1 VTGVPRVRAPRVVA
15 RLLLAATLVAGAL
28 AGPGVAGS
36 GHAQPRGRGGAGQA
50 GGQRQGGRMA
60 PAEERAVAGRIAG
73 SPEEDERPA
82 RRAAEQPPENME
94 ERLYL
99 RERPDAVGAAARAHR
114 DRTLQRLLAQ
124 RERLVVERRDEAIGL
139 LEEFIRVEPEQAA
152 EMPDALL
159 RLAELKWEVA
169 RASYLQAFGAWQQ
182 VPAENRGPEPV
193 ARYDESLALY
203 DRILTRHRAYPKYDF
218 VLYMKA
224 FLLVDSGRTDD
235 ALALYRRILA
245 EFPRS
250 RFVPDAHM
258 AIAEAYFSGSF
269 DYANALA
276 EYEKVMEHR
285 ESELYDLAL
294 FKSAWCLWRLNR
306 SREAAL
312 RFRQVLDLAQQT
324 RGLAAAQIRRRQEL
338 QEEALDYLIQ
348 VFTEDENN
356 TAADVF
362 RFLQEIGGEQYAQR
376 VLTRLSDT
384 FFDQARYDRGIE
396 AYALLLQMDP
406 SNEKAPDWQAAIARG
421 HAALDD
427 HAKTIEAM
435 RALAANYGP
444 RTPWAERQ
452 ADPENVQRARRLGE
466 RTIRRQALR
475 YHELA
480 QRDRQKLK
488 YERAAALYEIYLEH
502 YDDGPHVYEIR
513 FYLAEILFHRLERY
527 PEAGQQYL
535 LAARANPRG
544 QYTRDALYNAIGAFE
559 HVREVEI
566 ARCREG
572 GARDGAPPVGSPA
585 TGVAGA
591 AGGAGAGGTAAG
603 ASAAG
608 AAGTSAGAG
617 AAGTTGTAAG
627 AGAAA
632 AGAAGAGAGGAGASA
647 AGAGGA
653 SAAGDSCRG
662 ESANDRKF
670 AEAIELYVQLF
681 PQDPDLPEILFR
693 QGKLYYDNQ
702 IFDPAV
708 RLWGQLLERYPNSE
722 YAATAG
728 DLILDSFNRAQDY
741 GNIERWARRLKGA
754 PAFQSP
760 QAQARLD
767 GLILQSVFK
776 LGEQLAQRGQHAEAA
791 AAYFRAAEEFPSDA
805 RARQAYYNAGIERQR
820 AGDLAGASAAYD
832 RLIERHPG
840 STEGALGA
848 WTAAQM
854 YESIAQ
860 FSDAARYYEAYAEKF
875 PRAEKAE
882 DALYNAVLLRVT
894 AGDDDEA
901 VAVGR
906 KFLERFPRS
915 STADD
920 VYFLIGRAHELGE
933 RWADAA
939 RTYREYIQRT
949 RDNDRK
955 VEALTRLG
963 QVLLRS
969 GNARE
974 ADRAFDEAVR
984 LGKRMQS
991 SLRGGLYYA
1000 AQARYLQGDAVLR
1013 EYEAIR
1019 IEGDVAGLRQR
1030 LEQKSRMLQRA
1041 ASIYAEVVQFR
1052 VAEWVT
1058 AALFQ
1063 VGHIF
1068 EEYAEALRAAPI
1080 PEGLNEEE
1088 RQSYQDQLAV
1098 AIVPIEERAL
1108 EAFEGGYQKAIEL
1121 RIYNEWTAKLREALT
1136 RLNDVQYP
1144 PMREIGADIV
1154 AEAPLPLPE
1163 RLGGLRRGPDETVR
1177 VAPATGDA
1185 AAASGGSARGGA
1197 AATGGGAAG
1206 RAGGRGGR
1214 RGGRR

>member
-1 VTGVPRVRAPRVVA
+1 VA
-15 RLLLAATLVAGAL
+15 SLLVAAAL
-28 AGPGVAGS
+28 SAGGS
-36 GHAQPRGRGGAGQA
+36 THQVLVSAARAQPRARGGAVAQA
-50 GGQRQGGRMA
+50 GRQGGSRMG
-60 PAEERAVAGRIAG
+60 PAEERAVVASSGPD
-73 SPEEDERPA
+73 SEQDT
-82 RRAAEQPPENME
+82 RRVRDAAERPPENVE

-99 RERPDAVGAAARAHR
+99 RERPDSLGEAARAHR
-114 DRTLQRLLAQ
+114 DRTLQRLLAE
-124 RERLVVERRDEAIGL
+124 RERLVVERRDEAIAL
-139 LEEFIRVEPEQAA
+139 LEEFVRVEPERAP

-159 RLAELKWEVA
+159 RLAELKWELA
-169 RASYLQAFGAWQQ
+169 RATYLQAFGAWQQ
-182 VPAENRGPEPV
+182 VPSENRGPEPV
-193 ARYDESLALY
+193 PRYGESLALY
-203 DRILTRHRAYPKYDF
+203 DRILTRHRGFPRYDF

-224 FLLVDSGRTDD
+224 FLLVDSGKTDE
-235 ALALYRRILA
+235 AIALYRRILA
-245 EFPRS
+245 EFPQS

-258 AIAEAYFSGSF
+258 AIAESYFSGSF

-276 EYEKVMEHR
+276 EYEKVMEHPR
-285 ESELYDLAL
+285 SELYDLAL

-324 RGLAAAQIRRRQEL
+324 RGLAAAQVRRRQEL

-362 RFLQEIGGEQYAQR
+362 RFLEEIGGERYAQR
-376 VLTRLSDT
+376 VLTRLSET

-421 HAALDD
+421 YAALDD
-427 HAKTIEAM
+427 HGKTIEAM
-435 RALAANYGP
+435 RALAENYGP
-444 RTPWAERQ
+444 RTTWAERQ

-480 QRDRQKLK
+480 QRDRQKPK
-488 YERAAALYEIYLEH
+488 YERAAALYEIYLQH
-502 YDDGPHVYEIR
+502 YDDGPNVYEIR

-527 PEAGQQYL
+527 PEAGEQYL

-559 HVREVEI
+559 HVREVEL
-566 ARCREG
+566 ARCRERGARG
-572 GARDGAPPVGSPA
+572 GAGAVGGTGGA
-585 TGVAGA
+585 AGVAGA
-591 AGGAGAGGTAAG
+591 AGATGAGAT
-603 ASAAG
+603 
-608 AAGTSAGAG
+608 
-617 AAGTTGTAAG
+617 
-627 AGAAA
+627 
-632 AGAAGAGAGGAGASA
+632 
-647 AGAGGA
+647 GAGGA
-653 SAAGDSCRG
+653 SPGAALASGARAGSSGGPGAGGAEAGGGQGVDAAGGAPATGGDSCRG

-670 AEAIELYVQLF
+670 SEAIELYVQLF
-681 PQDPDLPEILFR
+681 PRDPDLPEILFR

-708 RLWGQLLERYPNSE
+708 RLWGQLLERFPNSE

-741 GNIERWARRLKGA
+741 GNIERWARRLKSA
-754 PAFQSP
+754 PAFMTP
-760 QAQARLD
+760 EAQARLD

-776 LGEQLAQRGQHAEAA
+776 LGEQLAQRGQHTEAA
-791 AAYFRAAEEFPSDA
+791 DAYFRAAEEFPSDP
-805 RARQAYYNAGIERQR
+805 RARQAYFNAGVERQR
-820 AGDLAGASAAYD
+820 AGDLAGAAAAYD
-832 RLIERHPG
+832 RLIARHPG
-840 STEGALGA
+840 SSEGALAA

-860 FSDAARYYEAYAEKF
+860 FSDAARYYETYAEKF
-875 PRAEKAE
+875 PRGEKAE

-894 AGDDDEA
+894 AGDHDEA
-901 VAVGR
+901 VAAGR

-915 STADD
+915 TSADD
-920 VYFLIGRAHELGE
+920 VYFLIGRAHEQGE
-933 RWADAA
+933 RWAEAA
-939 RTYREYIQRT
+939 RTYREFIQRT

-955 VEALTRLG
+955 VEAQTRLG

-984 LGKRMQS
+984 LGKRLQG

-1013 EYEAIR
+1013 EYESIR

-1030 LEQKSRMLQRA
+1030 LDQKSRMLQRA
-1041 ASIYAEVVQFR
+1041 ASIYADVVQFR

-1080 PEGLNEEE
+1080 PEGLSEEE
-1088 RQSYQDQLAV
+1088 RQSYQDQLAA

-1108 EAFEGGYQKAIEL
+1108 EAYEGGYQKAIEL

-1144 PMREIGADIV
+1144 PMREIGVDIV

-1163 RLGGLRRGPDETVR
+1163 RLGGLRRGPEETVR
-1177 VAPATGDA
+1177 IAPPADR
-1185 AAASGGSARGGA
+1185 AASTDTTAGA
-1197 AATGGGAAG
+1197 STESGRAAG
-1206 RAGGRGGR
+1206 ASRGRGGR